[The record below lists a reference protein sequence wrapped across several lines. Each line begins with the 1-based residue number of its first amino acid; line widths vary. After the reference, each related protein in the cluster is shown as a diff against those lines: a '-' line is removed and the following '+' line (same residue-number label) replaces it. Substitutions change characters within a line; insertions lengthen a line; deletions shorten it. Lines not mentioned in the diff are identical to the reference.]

1 MTGRGVLGSGG
12 RLAVVAA
19 ATVLVLGSCKLSL
32 TPENVMQTYKNIQD
46 ARKDLTPENE
56 YYIGRS
62 VATNV
67 LSRANYQYLDKDAL
81 QSGQL
86 VGVTE
91 YVNRVGQVI
100 AAAAMEV
107 EREGDRPAPL
117 AGWHFVVLD
126 DATINGVSAPGGYV
140 FITRGAVEAAQSED
154 ELAALLAHEV
164 AHVIRGHAI
173 GSIKKSRWA
182 GVTKQALDSSVTL
195 DQQALGSLTEVFDGA
210 MDDMLDSLLVKG
222 YSRDTEFEADAV
234 GLGLMVRAGYD
245 PRALVRYLQT
255 LQKTQSTGSGG
266 FSATHPK
273 ASDRIDELD
282 ERLEKFSVDTV
293 PAARTERFT
302 AATASLRQ

>member
-1 MTGRGVLGSGG
+1 MSRRSWSLTSAGPLLVAGVLL
-12 RLAVVAA
+12 LAA
-19 ATVLVLGSCKLSL
+19 CKLAL
-32 TPENVMQTYKNIQD
+32 TPEGVLDTYKNIQD

-67 LSRANYQYLDKDAL
+67 LARSDYKYLDKKELLAGRL
-81 QSGQL
+81 T
-86 VGVTE
+86 GVTE
-91 YVNRVGQVI
+91 YVNRVGQIV
-100 AAAAMEV
+100 AAAAMETT
-107 EREGDRPAPL
+107 RDGDRPAPL
-117 AGWHFVVLD
+117 AGWHFVVLED
-126 DATINGVSAPGGYV
+126 ETINGVSAPGGYV
-140 FITRGAVEAAQSED
+140 FITRGAVEAAGSED

-164 AHVIRGHAI
+164 AHVLRGHAI

-222 YSRDTEFEADAV
+222 YSRDTEFEADD
-234 GLGLMVRAGYD
+234 LGLQIMTRAGYD

-255 LQKTQSTGSGG
+255 LERTQGAGSGG

-273 ASDRIDELD
+273 ASDRIAEIG
-282 ERLEKFSVDTV
+282 ERLAKVPAVTV
-293 PAARTERFT
+293 PTARTERFM
-302 AATASLRQ
+302 AATAAVRR